1 MFSLQL
7 PKTSLRF
14 QLADLPTWAPVDDRE
29 ETITDTHAALS
40 KLLADC
46 KKYVGAVVASC
57 VMVGWAS
64 MAQETPQKNN
74 IPVGTVATQPV
85 GKEIPGAVV
94 EISFRVP
101 EGRDVSQ
108 KDATSSSPSATLQA
122 TNGYWQTVEF
132 NWEKI
137 SVAEVQA
144 KIGAMSP
151 EEQKKAIN
159 SMSEA
164 TGDIYE
170 AYMDSIKQADIASKE
185 EKMKIQEMVI
195 TNNEEKLKIQE
206 RAIAENQIKLQKN
219 QKAMEKWNTEIIKLL
234 TKIEHNK
241 SLLGDNEIM
250 ILLQT
255 AYDNRDFWEKY
266 PSVISKIEK
275 YIREAP
281 QFGG

>member
-122 TNGYWQTVEF
+122 TNGYWQTVDTPFGKLSFAEIQGH
-132 NWEKI
+132 EKKDEI
-137 SVAEVQA
+137 IDDVMTPEQSRAYNDWLKWKTQTANQNIQA
-144 KIGAMSP
+144 KVQIEQTANQNIQAKVQI
-151 EEQKKAIN
+151 EQTANQNIQTLRQVEQKVNQKIIREVTLLVN
-159 SMSEA
+159 RIEKNESLLRDSE
-164 TGDIYE
+164 IV
-170 AYMDSIKQADIASKE
+170 KNLQAVYDKPEIFSSNE
-185 EKMKIQEMVI
+185 SLFSKIQTFI
-195 TNNEEKLKIQE
+195 LKAE
-206 RAIAENQIKLQKN
+206 RYHVQVG
-219 QKAMEKWNTEIIKLL
+219 W
-234 TKIEHNK
+234 
-241 SLLGDNEIM
+241 
-250 ILLQT
+250 
-255 AYDNRDFWEKY
+255 
-266 PSVISKIEK
+266 
-275 YIREAP
+275 
-281 QFGG
+281 